1 MEDYAVKPMMLYVI
15 GEVSFPVG
23 ELKTIAFDMNSATGQ
38 AFRINQATAGVKA
51 RDVSRQFA
59 QHGPDRTR
67 PLVNFS
73 ESPENQVALIRTISA
88 GISFTA

>member
-1 MEDYAVKPMMLYVI
+1 MENYAVKPMMLYVI

-51 RDVSRQFA
+51 RDVSRY
-59 QHGPDRTR
+59 GVNGICSEN
-67 PLVNFS
+67 PLKS
-73 ESPENQVALIRTISA
+73 ET
-88 GISFTA
+88 